1 MPAEHVAS
9 ENDNRFKPGTRM
21 LARLSLCLVALAAG
35 ASVPG
40 AEKKPT
46 GMGEKVGV
54 PGVGAPGVSGISPAR
69 KDGLKASGAPAPGEL
84 QPGELSKMRDTM
96 RRAYCANGANP
107 TTAPCEVQA
116 FMDKVR
122 AEKDPEKKKALL
134 IERKTQLS
142 TNPRD
147 KASYA
152 KDFFGMFDG

>member
-1 MPAEHVAS
+1 MPAAHVAS
-9 ENDNRFKPGTRM
+9 ENDNRFKPSTRM
-21 LARLSLCLVALAAG
+21 LARLSLCFVALAAG
-35 ASVPG
+35 APVPG

-107 TTAPCEVQA
+107 KTAPCEVQA

-122 AEKDPEKKKALL
+122 VEKDPEKKIPSTAAKATRRSPKLSLSAGRHDARLL
-134 IERKTQLS
+134 
-142 TNPRD
+142 
-147 KASYA
+147 
-152 KDFFGMFDG
+152 